1 MTNKYKSPL
10 APKKINKI
18 KAIAGIDLYTFS
30 AGLYNKD
37 RSDIALFIFNKP
49 GSIAE
54 VFTKSSIKSHT
65 LHWNKKNL
73 KSRTVKAI
81 FINAGNANTF
91 TGHQGVKSITDLA
104 KKILVQY
111 DIPISKFFICST
123 GVIGEPYPIKKILSA
138 VSHKKL
144 PNKDWLNSAKAIM
157 TTDTFPKGI
166 TRNFKFNGVNSHITG
181 ISKGSGMIEPNMATM
196 LGFVFVEINI
206 PKALL
211 QKILTQVTEDSFNK
225 ITVDGDES
233 TNDTVILASTNRL
246 APSKAIKTL
255 NDPQIKNFK
264 KELKYVF
271 QYLAELIV
279 RDGEGASKLITI
291 VIKNARSELQAKK
304 IAKSIGNS
312 QLFKT
317 AIYGEDPNW
326 GRIIMAISKT
336 YEAID
341 AKKLKILFGNYRATH
356 NGAEN
361 KNVKNLKIK
370 NYLKRKEIKVTIDLG
385 LGKHSFDIL
394 TCDLSHKYIDI
405 NASYKS

>member
-1 MTNKYKSPL
+1 MTYKYKSPL
-10 APKKINKI
+10 APKKIDNI
-18 KAIAGIDLYTFS
+18 KAIAGVDLYTFS
-30 AGLYNKD
+30 AGLYNKH
-37 RSDIALFIFNKP
+37 RSDIALFIFKEP

-65 LHWNKKNL
+65 LNWNKKNL

-104 KKILVQY
+104 KKISTQY
-111 DIPISKFFICST
+111 DVPVNKFFLCST

-138 VSHKKL
+138 IAKKRL

-157 TTDTFPKGI
+157 TTDTFPKGV
-166 TRNFKFNGVNSHITG
+166 TRSFRFNGVKSHITG

-196 LGFVFVEINI
+196 LGFVFVEIDM
-206 PKALL
+206 PKTLL
-211 QKILTQVTEDSFNK
+211 QRLLTQVTNDTFNK

-233 TNDTVILASTNRL
+233 TNDTVILVSTNRL
-246 APSKAIKTL
+246 SPNNAIKSL

-264 KELKYVF
+264 NGLKYVF
-271 QYLAELIV
+271 KYLAELIV
-279 RDGEGASKLITI
+279 RDGEGASKLIT
-291 VIKNARSELQAKK
+291 VVVKNAHSEPQAKK
-304 IAKSIGNS
+304 IARSIGNS

-326 GRIIMAISKT
+326 GRIVMAISKT

-341 AKKLKILFGNYRATH
+341 ENKLKILFGNYKITH
-356 NGAEN
+356 NGLEN
-361 KNVKNLKIK
+361 KTLNMNKIK
-370 NYLKRKEIKVTIDLG
+370 NYLKKKEIKIVVDLG
-385 LGKHSFDIL
+385 LGNKTYDIL

>member
-18 KAIAGIDLYTFS
+18 KAIVGIDLYTFS

-37 RSDIALFIFNKP
+37 RSDIALFIFNEP

-104 KKILVQY
+104 KKISSQY
-111 DIPISKFFICST
+111 DIPINKFFVCST

-138 VSHKKL
+138 ISQKKL

-166 TRNFKFNGVNSHITG
+166 TRSFKFNGINSHITG

-196 LGFVFVEINI
+196 LGFVFIEINI
-206 PKALL
+206 PKTLL
-211 QKILTQVTEDSFNK
+211 QKMLIQVTEESFNK

-246 APSKAIKTL
+246 IPNKAIKSL
-255 NDPQIKNFK
+255 NDPQIRNLK

-271 QYLAELIV
+271 QYLANLIV
-279 RDGEGASKLITI
+279 RDGEGASKLISI
-291 VIKNARSELQAKK
+291 NIKNAKSEVQAKK
-304 IAKSIGNS
+304 IAKSIANS

-317 AIYGEDPNW
+317 AIYGKDANW
-326 GRIIMAISKT
+326 GRIVMAISKT

-341 AKKLKILFGNYRATH
+341 ENKLKITFGNYQVTH
-356 NGAEN
+356 RGAEN
-361 KNVKNLKIK
+361 KMLNKSKIK
-370 NYLKRKEIKVTIDLG
+370 NYLKKKEIKIVVDLG
-385 LGKHSFDIL
+385 LGNKTYDIL

>member
-18 KAIAGIDLYTFS
+18 KAIAGVDLYTFS
-30 AGLYNKD
+30 AGLYNKH
-37 RSDIALFIFNKP
+37 RSDIALFIFKEP

-65 LHWNKKNL
+65 LNWNKKNL

-104 KKILVQY
+104 KKISTQY
-111 DIPISKFFICST
+111 DVPVNKFFLCST

-138 VSHKKL
+138 IAKKRL

-157 TTDTFPKGI
+157 TTDTFPKGV
-166 TRNFKFNGVNSHITG
+166 TRSFRFNDVKSYITG

-196 LGFVFVEINI
+196 LGFVFVEINM
-206 PKALL
+206 PKTLL
-211 QKILTQVTEDSFNK
+211 QRLLTQVTNDTFNK

-233 TNDTVILASTNRL
+233 TNDTVILVSTNRL
-246 APSKAIKTL
+246 TPNKTIKSL
-255 NDPQIKNFK
+255 NDPQIRNFK
-264 KELKYVF
+264 NELKYVF
-271 QYLAELIV
+271 KYLAELIV
-279 RDGEGASKLITI
+279 RDGEGASKLIT
-291 VIKNARSELQAKK
+291 VVVKNARSEPQAKK
-304 IAKSIGNS
+304 IARSIGNS

-326 GRIIMAISKT
+326 GRIVMAISKT

-341 AKKLKILFGNYRATH
+341 EKKLKILFGNYKITH
-356 NGAEN
+356 SGLGNRTLN
-361 KNVKNLKIK
+361 MKKIQ
-370 NYLKRKEIKVTIDLG
+370 NYLKKKEIKIVVDLG
-385 LGKHSFDIL
+385 LGNKTYDIL

>member
-1 MTNKYKSPL
+1 MTYKYKSPL

-18 KAIAGIDLYTFS
+18 KAIAGVDLYTFS
-30 AGLYNKD
+30 AGLYNKH
-37 RSDIALFIFNKP
+37 RSDIALFIFNEP

-65 LHWNKKNL
+65 LNWNKKNL

-104 KKILVQY
+104 KKISTQY
-111 DIPISKFFICST
+111 DVPVNKFFLCST

-138 VSHKKL
+138 IAKKRL

-157 TTDTFPKGI
+157 TTDTFPKGV
-166 TRNFKFNGVNSHITG
+166 TRSFRFNGVKSHITG

-196 LGFVFVEINI
+196 LGFVFVEIDM
-206 PKALL
+206 PKTLL
-211 QKILTQVTEDSFNK
+211 QRLLTQVTDDTFNK

-233 TNDTVILASTNRL
+233 TNDTVILVSTNRL
-246 APSKAIKTL
+246 SPDNAIKNL
-255 NDPQIKNFK
+255 NDPRIRNFK
-264 KELKYVF
+264 NELKYVF
-271 QYLAELIV
+271 KYLAELIV
-279 RDGEGASKLITI
+279 RDGEGASKLIT
-291 VIKNARSELQAKK
+291 VVVKNAHSEPQAKK
-304 IAKSIGNS
+304 IARSIGNS

-326 GRIIMAISKT
+326 GRIVMAISKT

-341 AKKLKILFGNYRATH
+341 EKKLKILFGNY
-356 NGAEN
+356 
-361 KNVKNLKIK
+361 KITQSGLGNRTLNMK
-370 NYLKRKEIKVTIDLG
+370 KIQNYLKKKEIKIVVDLG
-385 LGKHSFDIL
+385 LGNKTYDIL

>member
-1 MTNKYKSPL
+1 MTYKYKSPL
-10 APKKINKI
+10 APKKINNI
-18 KAIAGIDLYTFS
+18 KAIAGVDLYTFS
-30 AGLYNKD
+30 AGLYNKH
-37 RSDIALFIFNKP
+37 RSDIALFIFKEP

-65 LHWNKKNL
+65 LNWNKKNL

-104 KKILVQY
+104 KKISTQY
-111 DIPISKFFICST
+111 DVPVNKFFLCST

-138 VSHKKL
+138 IAKKRL

-157 TTDTFPKGI
+157 TTDTFPKGV
-166 TRNFKFNGVNSHITG
+166 TRSFRFNGVKSHITG

-196 LGFVFVEINI
+196 LGFVFVEIDM
-206 PKALL
+206 PKTLL
-211 QKILTQVTEDSFNK
+211 QRLLTQVTNDTFNK

-233 TNDTVILASTNRL
+233 TNDTVILVSTNRL
-246 APSKAIKTL
+246 SPNNAIKSL
-255 NDPQIKNFK
+255 NDPQIRNFK
-264 KELKYVF
+264 NELKYVF
-271 QYLAELIV
+271 KYLAELIV
-279 RDGEGASKLITI
+279 RDGEGASKLIT
-291 VIKNARSELQAKK
+291 VVVKNAHSEPQAKK
-304 IAKSIGNS
+304 IARSIGNS

-326 GRIIMAISKT
+326 GRIVMAISKT
-336 YEAID
+336 YEAVD
-341 AKKLKILFGNYRATH
+341 EKKLKILFGNYKITH
-356 NGAEN
+356 SGLGNRTLN
-361 KNVKNLKIK
+361 MKKIK
-370 NYLKRKEIKVTIDLG
+370 NYLKKKEIKIVVDLG
-385 LGKHSFDIL
+385 LGNKTYDIL

>member
-1 MTNKYKSPL
+1 MTYKYKSPL

-18 KAIAGIDLYTFS
+18 KAIAGVDLYTFS
-30 AGLYNKD
+30 AGLYNKH
-37 RSDIALFIFNKP
+37 RSDIALFIFNEP

-91 TGHQGVKSITDLA
+91 TGYQGVKSITELA
-104 KKILVQY
+104 KKISSQY
-111 DIPISKFFICST
+111 DIPINKFFVCST

-138 VSHKKL
+138 ISQKKL

-166 TRNFKFNGVNSHITG
+166 TRSFKFNGINSYITG

-196 LGFVFVEINI
+196 LGFVFIEINI
-206 PKALL
+206 PKTLL
-211 QKILTQVTEDSFNK
+211 QKMLIQVTEDSFNK

-246 APSKAIKTL
+246 IPNKAIKTL
-255 NDPQIKNFK
+255 NDPQIRNFK

-271 QYLAELIV
+271 QYLANLIV
-279 RDGEGASKLITI
+279 RDGEGASKLISI
-291 VIKNARSELQAKK
+291 NVKNAKSEVQAKK
-304 IAKSIGNS
+304 IAKSIANS

-317 AIYGEDPNW
+317 AIYGKDANW
-326 GRIIMAISKT
+326 GRIVMAISKT

-341 AKKLKILFGNYRATH
+341 ENKLKITFGNYQVTH
-356 NGAEN
+356 RGAEN
-361 KNVKNLKIK
+361 KMLNKSKIK
-370 NYLKRKEIKVTIDLG
+370 NYLKKKEIKIVVDLG
-385 LGKHSFDIL
+385 LGNKTYDIL

>member
-1 MTNKYKSPL
+1 MTYKYKSPL

-18 KAIAGIDLYTFS
+18 KAIAGVDLYTFS
-30 AGLYNKD
+30 AGLYNKH

-91 TGHQGVKSITDLA
+91 TGYQGVKSITELA
-104 KKILVQY
+104 KKISSQY
-111 DIPISKFFICST
+111 DIPINKFFVCST

-138 VSHKKL
+138 ISQKKL

-166 TRNFKFNGVNSHITG
+166 TRSFKFNGINSYITG

-196 LGFVFVEINI
+196 LGFVFIEINI
-206 PKALL
+206 PKTLL
-211 QKILTQVTEDSFNK
+211 QKMLIQVTEDSFNK

-246 APSKAIKTL
+246 KPNKAIKTL
-255 NDPQIKNFK
+255 NDPQIRNFK

-271 QYLAELIV
+271 QYLANLIV
-279 RDGEGASKLITI
+279 RDGEGASKLISI
-291 VIKNARSELQAKK
+291 NVKNAKSEVQAKK
-304 IAKSIGNS
+304 IAKSIANS

-317 AIYGEDPNW
+317 AIYGKDANW
-326 GRIIMAISKT
+326 GRIVMAISKT

-341 AKKLKILFGNYRATH
+341 ENKLKITFGNYQVTH
-356 NGAEN
+356 RGAEN
-361 KNVKNLKIK
+361 KMLNKSKIK
-370 NYLKRKEIKVTIDLG
+370 NYLKKKEIKIVVDLG
-385 LGKHSFDIL
+385 LGNKTYDIL